1 MSPSTTTI
9 TPQLTLYHYWRS
21 SCSWRVRWA
30 LHHKGVSYNDVA
42 VNLLQNEQNSPAY
55 RAKNPGGYVPA
66 LEIGGQIFGESM
78 AILEWIEETWPHNP
92 LLPAAALDR
101 MRVRQICNL
110 IVTGIQ
116 PVQNLGVMRQH
127 SSDPTQQ
134 ASWAN
139 HWIALGLAKLEAL
152 IAPIAGTY
160 CLGGELTM
168 ADLCLVP
175 QVYNALRF
183 NVDMSHYPTI
193 ARINHHCL
201 TLKSCIAAAPQNQ
214 KGATP

>member
-1 MSPSTTTI
+1 MSSHA
-9 TPQLTLYHYWRS
+9 TPHPHLALYHYWRS

-30 LHHKGVSYNDVA
+30 LIYKGIAYQDVA

-55 RAKNPGGYVPA
+55 LAKNPGGYVPA
-66 LEIGGQIFGESM
+66 IDIAGQIFGESM

-92 LLPAAALDR
+92 LLPSSPTERLRA
-101 MRVRQICNL
+101 RQISHL
-110 IVTGIQ
+110 IVSGIQ
-116 PVQNLGVMRQH
+116 PVQNLGVMRKH
-127 SSDPTQQ
+127 SFDPSQQ

-139 HWIALGLAKLEAL
+139 YWISLGLQKLESL

-160 CLGGELTM
+160 CLGGELSM

-183 NVDMSHYPTI
+183 NVDLSSYPTI
-193 ARINHHCL
+193 SRINQHCL
-201 TLKSCIAAAPQNQ
+201 TLKSCIASAPQNQ
-214 KGATP
+214 KGAVH